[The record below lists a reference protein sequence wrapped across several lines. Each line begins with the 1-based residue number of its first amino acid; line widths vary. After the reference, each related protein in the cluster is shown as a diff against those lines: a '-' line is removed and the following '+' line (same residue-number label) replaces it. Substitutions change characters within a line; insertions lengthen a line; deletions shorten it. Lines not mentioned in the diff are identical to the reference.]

1 MGLSVSEVMAMP
13 LHDYQAAVHHFA
25 KAQPGAE
32 KDEAETLADVEFD
45 EMMVG
50 MAAFE
55 RSQVVH

>member
-1 MGLSVSEVMAMP
+1 MGLSPDQVLAMT
-13 LHDYQAAVHHFA
+13 LHDYQAALFYFA
-25 KAQPGAE
+25 RSQGGE
-32 KDEAETLADVEFD
+32 IDEDTLGDDEFD